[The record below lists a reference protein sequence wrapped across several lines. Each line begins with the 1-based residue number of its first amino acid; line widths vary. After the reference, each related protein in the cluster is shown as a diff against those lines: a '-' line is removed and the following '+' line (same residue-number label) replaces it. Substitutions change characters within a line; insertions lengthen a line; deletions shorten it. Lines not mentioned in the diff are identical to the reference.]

1 MAKIRIPLHEDPWFL
16 LQLPVVIWLEPK
28 YIHNKF
34 LRNAVKRDARFVKIF
49 KIQILFKVV

>member
-49 KIQILFKVV
+49 KIHILFKVV